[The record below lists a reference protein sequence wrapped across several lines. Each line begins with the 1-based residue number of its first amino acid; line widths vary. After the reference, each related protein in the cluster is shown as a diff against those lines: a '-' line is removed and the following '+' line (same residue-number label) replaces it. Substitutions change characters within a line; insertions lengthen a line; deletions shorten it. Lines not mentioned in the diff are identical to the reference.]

1 MSIKDTADRPIDPA
15 DVMVAPNGFLADLP
29 VGSIDVVAVSADVL
43 ADPDL
48 HRVG

>member
-15 DVMVAPNGFLADLP
+15 DVIAPNGFLADLP